1 MYLRL
6 PHGST
11 RRRQEH
17 RAAATPPGPVV
28 LFLPAHDEGVRVA
41 AVIERMPS
49 HVCGRPTRC
58 LVVDDG
64 SSDDTSTA
72 AAAAGA
78 HVVRHRTNRGLGA
91 AVRTG
96 LAAAAELDAAVVA
109 FCDADGEYD
118 PAELALLVEP
128 ILAGEADYVVG
139 SRFAG
144 TIDRMRPHRR
154 AGNVVLTAALG
165 WICRAPITDGQSG
178 YRAFSRTAAAS
189 ASVAHDYNYAQVLT
203 IDMLAKGFG
212 YHEVPIHYAFR
223 TSGTSF
229 VRLGRYLRAVTP
241 TVYRQLNAE
250 VPARP
255 ATSSVLDD
263 VVAEPVPRDTPGC
276 AVEPAAVVDH

>member
-1 MYLRL
+1 MQLRL
-6 PHGST
+6 PHSSA
-11 RRRQEH
+11 RRRHEH
-17 RAAATPPGPVV
+17 PAATPLGPVV
-28 LFLPAHDEGVRVA
+28 LVLHAHDEGARVA
-41 AVIERMPS
+41 GVIERLPS

-64 SSDDTSTA
+64 SSDGTSTV

-96 LAAAAELDAAVVA
+96 LAAAVELGAAVVA

-118 PAELALLVEP
+118 PAELARLVEP

-165 WICRAPITDGQSG
+165 WICRTPITDGQSG

-203 IDMLAKGFG
+203 IDMLSKSFG
-212 YHEVPIHYAFR
+212 YREVPIHYAFR
-223 TSGTSF
+223 ASGTSF

-241 TVYRQLNAE
+241 TVYRKLNAAS
-250 VPARP
+250 PAPP
-255 ATSSVLDD
+255 ATPSVLDD
-263 VVAEPVPRDTPGC
+263 VVAKPVPRDTPGG
-276 AVEPAAVVDH
+276 AVEPSVVVDR